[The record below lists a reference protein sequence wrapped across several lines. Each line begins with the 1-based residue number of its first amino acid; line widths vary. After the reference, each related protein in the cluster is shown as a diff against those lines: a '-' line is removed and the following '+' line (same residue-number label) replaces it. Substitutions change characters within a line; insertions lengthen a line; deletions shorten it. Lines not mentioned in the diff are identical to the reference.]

1 MVRKIAAVH
10 RSIGSHVFRG
20 DVPPVREGVVRP
32 LWSIMIPTFNNAD
45 HLGAALR
52 SVLAQDAGPETM
64 QIEVVD
70 DASVDDTAGV
80 VQEIGR
86 GRVSYYR
93 QDRNVGHIANFQSCI
108 LRSTGRI
115 VHLLHGDDA
124 VLPGFY
130 QKLQTAFEIVPSL
143 GAAFCRQIFVDGQG
157 GRLSTSSLEQEEAGI
172 IPDAVCRLAREQRI
186 MTPSV
191 AVRRAVYE
199 QLGGF
204 DRRLRCSEDWEMWVR
219 IAASYPVWY
228 EPEPLALY
236 RIHQNSNT
244 GRHVR
249 SAEDMAYTRRAI
261 EIFRRYLPVEQA
273 AEITRTARLTY
284 AWSALESAQRLLE
297 AGDGAGF
304 RAQLWEGLRLA
315 TSLAILKRSARLLLR
330 YSAMGLRS
338 I

>member
-1 MVRKIAAVH
+1 MNRA
-10 RSIGSHVFRG
+10 IGSHVYRG
-20 DVPPVREGVVRP
+20 DVPPVPAEVARP
-32 LWSIMIPTFNNAD
+32 LWSVMIPTFNNSG
-45 HLGAALR
+45 HLRAALL
-52 SVLAQDAGPETM
+52 SVLAQDAGPEKM

-70 DASVDDTAGV
+70 DASVDDPASV
-80 VQEIGR
+80 VEEIGR

-93 QDRNVGHIANFQSCI
+93 QTRNVGHIANFHSCL

-115 VHLLHGDDA
+115 VHLLHCDDA

-130 QKLQTAFEIVPSL
+130 RKLQVAFESAPGL
-143 GAAFCRQIFVDGQG
+143 GAAFCRQIFVDEQG
-157 GRLSTSSLEQEEAGI
+157 VPLSTAPLEQEKAGI
-172 IPDAVCRLAREQRI
+172 MSEAACRLAREQRI
-186 MTPSV
+186 MTPSI
-191 AVRRAVYE
+191 AVRRSVYE
-199 QLGGF
+199 RLGGF

-261 EIFRRYLPVEQA
+261 EIFRSYLPAERA

-297 AGDGAGF
+297 AGDGRGF

-315 TSLAILKRSARLLLR
+315 TSVQLLKRSARLLLR
-330 YSAMGLRS
+330 YSSMRLRN

>member
-1 MVRKIAAVH
+1 MNGA
-10 RSIGSHVFRG
+10 IGSHVDRG
-20 DVPPVREGVVRP
+20 EVPPVRAEVARP
-32 LWSIMIPTFNNAD
+32 LWSVMIPTFNNSEY
-45 HLGAALR
+45 LRAALL
-52 SVLAQDAGPETM
+52 SVLAQDAGPEKM

-70 DASVDDTAGV
+70 DASVDDPASV

-93 QDRNVGHIANFQSCI
+93 QDRNVGHIANFQSCL

-115 VHLLHGDDA
+115 VHLLHCDDA

-130 QKLQTAFEIVPSL
+130 RKLQIAFERVPGL
-143 GAAFCRQIFVDGQG
+143 GAAFCRQIFIDEQG
-157 GRLSTSSLEQEEAGI
+157 VRLSTAPLEQEKAGI
-172 IPDAVCRLAREQRI
+172 ISDAACRLAREQRI
-186 MTPSV
+186 MTPSI
-191 AVRRAVYE
+191 AVRRSVYE
-199 QLGGF
+199 RLGGF
-204 DRRLRCSEDWEMWVR
+204 DRRLLCSEDWEMWVR

-249 SAEDMAYTRRAI
+249 SADDTRYTRMAI
-261 EIFRRYLPVEQA
+261 EIFRSYLPAGRA

-284 AWSALESAQRLLE
+284 AWSALESAQLLLE
-297 AGDGAGF
+297 AGDGPGF
-304 RAQLWEGLRLA
+304 RAQLWEGLRLT
-315 TSLAILKRSARLLLR
+315 TSLQLLKRSARLLLR
-330 YSAMGLRS
+330 HSAMRLRN